1 VLNAFSP
8 ADLAALRSDPEA
20 AALGIAQDWAGLAAH
35 LGAHAGGRRPSGPVP
50 RAVFLEKTLQV
61 MVRLKDADAG
71 TRWLWSEIRADIRE
85 SETIR
90 PDLPGV
96 AALLASAVAAGLLT
110 PAERDEITTVPASR
124 AEALLGRALAPLTPE
139 DLESQWP
146 AD

>member
-1 VLNAFSP
+1 MLNAFSP
-8 ADLAALRSDPEA
+8 EDLAAFGADPEA
-20 AALGIAQDWAGLAAH
+20 ASLGSAGDWPGLAAY
-35 LGAHAGGRRPSGPVP
+35 LGAHAGDRRPSGPIP

-71 TRWLWSEIRADIRE
+71 TRWLWSEIRADIRA